1 MKPVKFTYN
10 DFRAKSPA
18 FTSDEVRQLANAI
31 RDEELYDE
39 GEESGLLD
47 LFYPIRNYWEGGT
60 LGMHGGDER
69 LTAQIETARAELKA
83 GVFAF
88 MGNNQCS
95 AELGRFLTDPV
106 ESIIAPDRQQATR
119 DMFKVRIEILEQVR
133 KKLLELAAAID
144 AGERFAKI
152 NQTIRNDLMTRF

>member
-47 LFYPIRNYWEGGT
+47 LFY
-60 LGMHGGDER
+60 
-69 LTAQIETARAELKA
+69 Q
-83 GVFAF
+83 
-88 MGNNQCS
+88 
-95 AELGRFLTDPV
+95 
-106 ESIIAPDRQQATR
+106 
-119 DMFKVRIEILEQVR
+119 
-133 KKLLELAAAID
+133 
-144 AGERFAKI
+144 
-152 NQTIRNDLMTRF
+152 